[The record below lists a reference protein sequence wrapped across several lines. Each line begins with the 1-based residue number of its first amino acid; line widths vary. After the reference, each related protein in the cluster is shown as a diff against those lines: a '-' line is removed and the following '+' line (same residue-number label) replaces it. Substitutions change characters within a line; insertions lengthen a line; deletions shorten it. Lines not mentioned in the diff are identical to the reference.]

1 MALVSTPKNEK
12 HSYRSGNSL
21 MVLKQGVMLL
31 DACFRKCSEE
41 DEVKFEARK
50 PVRRFLP

>member
-1 MALVSTPKNEK
+1 
-12 HSYRSGNSL
+12 
-21 MVLKQGVMLL
+21 MLL

-41 DEVKFEARK
+41 DEFEVKFEARG

>member
-1 MALVSTPKNEK
+1 
-12 HSYRSGNSL
+12 